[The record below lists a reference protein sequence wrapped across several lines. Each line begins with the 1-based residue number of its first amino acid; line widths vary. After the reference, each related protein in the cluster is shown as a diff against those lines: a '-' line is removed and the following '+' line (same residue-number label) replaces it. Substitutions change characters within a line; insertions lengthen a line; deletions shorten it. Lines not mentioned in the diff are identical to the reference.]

1 MTLDEKLVLLLRS
14 KSRTLPPYARLPPW
28 ELATIIPSIPQIKLC
43 IFFMILSFSK
53 NIQERLWLCE
63 KKENTCSSACI
74 KKKKQNKET

>member
-63 KKENTCSSACI
+63 KKREHMLKCMH
-74 KKKKQNKET
+74 KKEETE